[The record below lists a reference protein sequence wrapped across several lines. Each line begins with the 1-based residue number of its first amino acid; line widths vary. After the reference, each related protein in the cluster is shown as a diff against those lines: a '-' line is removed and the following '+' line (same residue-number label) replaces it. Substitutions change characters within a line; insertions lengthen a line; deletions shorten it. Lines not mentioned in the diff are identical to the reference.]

1 MSNFIVDKMRS
12 YYRRY
17 KNTRSI
23 DMRELY
29 KYWEQEHL
37 KKLFAKYEVDCVFD
51 VGANLGQY
59 ARMIRQNADF
69 KGLIISFEPIPK
81 AADALREKAKSD
93 PKWIIVEQALA
104 SINGQQ
110 LFNIMNISEFSSLS
124 TPLHD
129 EIDIFKNE
137 NKIIKS
143 VIVKTETLETAYTR
157 LKSIYNFKK
166 PFLKLDTQGYD
177 VDIVTSSKSVIGEF
191 VGIQSELAVKK
202 IYHHSVDFRVAIS
215 TYQQYG
221 FTLSAF
227 VPNNEGH
234 FPVLIE
240 TDCIMIRNN
249 LVKSTFLQG

>member
-1 MSNFIVDKMRS
+1 
-12 YYRRY
+12 
-17 KNTRSI
+17 
-23 DMRELY
+23 
-29 KYWEQEHL
+29 
-37 KKLFAKYEVDCVFD
+37 
-51 VGANLGQY
+51 
-59 ARMIRQNADF
+59 
-69 KGLIISFEPIPK
+69 
-81 AADALREKAKSD
+81 
-93 PKWIIVEQALA
+93 
-104 SINGQQ
+104 
-110 LFNIMNISEFSSLS
+110 MNISEFSSLS

-129 EIDIFKNE
+129 EIDIFKNG

-143 VIVKTETLETAYTR
+143 VLVKTETLETAYTR
-157 LKSIYNFKK
+157 LKSTYNFKK

-202 IYHHSVDFRVAIS
+202 IYHHSVDFCVAIS

-227 VPNNEGH
+227 VPNNAGH

-249 LVKSTFLQG
+249 LVKSTFLQGGKGEIPNDKAGPS